1 MLKSY
6 SIAEARNHFTEI
18 VHKVEQEATI
28 ELTRRG
34 KPVAFLLS
42 AQEYERLQKGRTDFW
57 RAYLAFRERYQLDEL
72 DIDVDNIFANVRDRS
87 PGRDVS
93 WE

>member
-6 SIAEARNHFTEI
+6 SIADARNHFTEI
-18 VHKVEQEATI
+18 VRDVEQETTI

-34 KPVAFLLS
+34 KPVAILLS
-42 AQEYERLQKGRTDFW
+42 AQEYERLKKGRIDFW
-57 RAYLAFRERYQLDEL
+57 DTYLAFRKRYQLDEI

-87 PGRDVS
+87 PGREMN

>member
-6 SIAEARNHFTEI
+6 SIAEARNHLPEI
-18 VHKVEQEATI
+18 VHNVEQETTI
-28 ELTRRG
+28 QLTRRG
-34 KPVAFLLS
+34 KPVAFLVS
-42 AQEYERLQKGRTDFW
+42 AQEYERLKKGRVDFW
-57 RAYLAFRERYQLDEL
+57 EAYLAFRTRYQLDEV

-87 PGRDVS
+87 PGREVS